1 MPNLLWAKSINH
13 ITKVVTVGQGEVLG
27 IEENEVNA
35 PTLNIELNDGLSK
48 GDRFYINLQDAI
60 WTKDEMTLLKVD
72 ETEEQP
78 DVLVIGKQISPI
90 ELEVQV
96 VEGNLEK
103 GKVLEIP
110 LYVKVAGK
118 EAKLHIDSNNTTV
131 TEEMLTFAN
140 IASGKAKVIPIEK
153 IQKVTEK
160 GMMPKINIEENYV
173 GQIRS
178 SLEQGKQNTIL
189 LRLEHT
195 DFMFELMDSS
205 KLVGSKGFEG
215 INVGKENLKLLSDG
229 QLQITLPDTIKEVP
243 KSSKGAFTLEGVLV
257 KAKDHQPRIQ
267 EVTVKVTGDLVEETS
282 FKVLELGEYKV
293 TLKVENEAYILSGQ
307 LKQVNFTLLQDMQ
320 DSLLKERAMFITVSS
335 GVEVLQKDGKVDVM
349 VEGMSLQYD
358 ALIENGKCIGFKINA
373 LNEESLRN
381 KQNLNFKF
389 NVKIPTEFSGNVT
402 VHLEGSALPN
412 EIDEKLFSVA
422 QPVNVKVEAVEV
434 KSGVKDQMGGSLTI
448 KENKQG
454 ALKQNASLFIGI
466 DTSMI
471 HLSKAPLVAVIE
483 GDIVVGEPKIIDG
496 GVELPIIA
504 ESSIPSTIVIKHFG
518 LTLDGTVP
526 QGRFE
531 VAVGGP
537 ALSSLSEQTIS
548 KNNHFE
554 SIAPIINE
562 DFVLV
567 DIGPKNRKVI
577 TFKLGEEA
585 YAVNGRYYHLEVPAY
600 IENGRVMVPIKYVA
614 EALGIGQGNVKY
626 DAKTQVLT
634 VYANKVIELEINSDT
649 MYVDGEKVV
658 MQTSAKLKQGYTMVP
673 IGEVARALDLKVEWN
688 SKLETA
694 TFVGYYE

>member
-1 MPNLLWAKSINH
+1 
-13 ITKVVTVGQGEVLG
+13 
-27 IEENEVNA
+27 
-35 PTLNIELNDGLSK
+35 
-48 GDRFYINLQDAI
+48 
-60 WTKDEMTLLKVD
+60 
-72 ETEEQP
+72 
-78 DVLVIGKQISPI
+78 
-90 ELEVQV
+90 
-96 VEGNLEK
+96 
-103 GKVLEIP
+103 
-110 LYVKVAGK
+110 
-118 EAKLHIDSNNTTV
+118 
-131 TEEMLTFAN
+131 
-140 IASGKAKVIPIEK
+140 
-153 IQKVTEK
+153 
-160 GMMPKINIEENYV
+160 
-173 GQIRS
+173 
-178 SLEQGKQNTIL
+178 
-189 LRLEHT
+189 
-195 DFMFELMDSS
+195 
-205 KLVGSKGFEG
+205 
-215 INVGKENLKLLSDG
+215 
-229 QLQITLPDTIKEVP
+229 
-243 KSSKGAFTLEGVLV
+243 
-257 KAKDHQPRIQ
+257 
-267 EVTVKVTGDLVEETS
+267 
-282 FKVLELGEYKV
+282 
-293 TLKVENEAYILSGQ
+293 
-307 LKQVNFTLLQDMQ
+307 
-320 DSLLKERAMFITVSS
+320 
-335 GVEVLQKDGKVDVM
+335 
-349 VEGMSLQYD
+349 
-358 ALIENGKCIGFKINA
+358 
-373 LNEESLRN
+373 
-381 KQNLNFKF
+381 
-389 NVKIPTEFSGNVT
+389 
-402 VHLEGSALPN
+402 
-412 EIDEKLFSVA
+412 
-422 QPVNVKVEAVEV
+422 
-434 KSGVKDQMGGSLTI
+434 
-448 KENKQG
+448 
-454 ALKQNASLFIGI
+454 
-466 DTSMI
+466 MI